1 MADFTFVRALNGM
14 TPQTELRTAGGA
26 MEVGDLV
33 IAAGDNNEDIATE
46 VTKAA
51 GNPARSAIVGLCLGK
66 HQEDGEAIAS
76 GDLVQILPLHTGGII
91 LEGNVIDGT
100 LPNVNAQ
107 VGMDVTSTVQ
117 AFEAAETNKIGRIFK
132 VVNASAKIVQ
142 VILD

>member
-1 MADFTFVRALNGM
+1 MADFRFVRALNGM

-33 IAAGDNNEDIATE
+33 IAAGDNNEDIATK

-51 GNPARSAIVGLCLGK
+51 GNPARATIVGLCLGK
-66 HQEDGEAIAS
+66 HQEDGTAIAD
-76 GDLVQILPLHTGGII
+76 GDLVQILPLHVGGLI
-91 LEGNVIDGT
+91 LEGPAIDAT

-117 AFEAAETNKIGRIFK
+117 TFEAAETNKIGRIFK
-132 VVNASAKIVQ
+132 VVNATAKIVQ